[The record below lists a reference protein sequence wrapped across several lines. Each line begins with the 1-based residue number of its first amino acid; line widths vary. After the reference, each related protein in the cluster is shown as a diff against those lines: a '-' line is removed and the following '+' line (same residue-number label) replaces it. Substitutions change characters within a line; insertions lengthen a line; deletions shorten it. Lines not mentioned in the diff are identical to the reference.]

1 MNNARQTHPSLPS
14 GALIRSSPDTV
25 ANISTDHRT
34 ETAHPFC
41 LFTVATP
48 TFNRAHTLPRAY
60 ESLQRQ
66 SFRDFEW
73 LIVDDGSTD
82 DTRTLVHRWQEEAD
96 FPIRYYWQENQ
107 GKHVAHNTAAG
118 LARGELTVILDS
130 DDQLVDDA
138 LERLRGHWEA
148 IPPHERSR
156 FAGVEGLAA
165 YLDGEIEGTP
175 FPKDVLD
182 SDYIEIRGK
191 YGVTGD
197 KKGAIRTD
205 LLRAFPFPHFPGEKH
220 IRPSLLWRRLSCDYT
235 FRFINEVIQLKELQP
250 GGLSSDRFRL
260 RMNNPRGFRYYYREE
275 VNRYGER
282 NTLRQRLDSCAKYV
296 RFSLHSGIGYR
307 QQCREIDAPWLW
319 FLSIPKGTLVWL
331 RDRVKMRRDSCR

>member
-1 MNNARQTHPSLPS
+1 MESKLTKHVNPDGIIIHA
-14 GALIRSSPDTV
+14 SPYTV
-25 ANISTDHRT
+25 ASIPIKQQF
-34 ETAHPFC
+34 ETTYPFC
-41 LFTVATP
+41 LFTVVTP

-260 RMNNPRGFRYYYREE
+260 RVNNPQGFRYYYQEE
-275 VNRYGER
+275 VNRYGKQ
-282 NTLRQRLDSCAKYV
+282 NTLRRRLDSCAKYV